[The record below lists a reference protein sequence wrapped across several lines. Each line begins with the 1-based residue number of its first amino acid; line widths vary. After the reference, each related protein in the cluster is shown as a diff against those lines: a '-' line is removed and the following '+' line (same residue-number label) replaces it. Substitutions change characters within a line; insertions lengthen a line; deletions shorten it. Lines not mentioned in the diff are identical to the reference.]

1 MAQEIEWLVPMA
13 PVRNADLRVVPG
25 GLSLPAPQRI
35 ARVAELRRLVL
46 GGYYASDRMMDLV
59 ARRLQASSDL

>member
-1 MAQEIEWLVPMA
+1 MRKDMEWLVPLA
-13 PVRNADLRVVPG
+13 PVRDADQRVVPAG
-25 GLSLPAPQRI
+25 RPLGPPQPT